1 MLVLRYGKASQVLK
15 SRTTAFS
22 FETQASA
29 QAKYP
34 PDVVWFVRF
43 VDSNVMPVLEATCFA
58 ARVLF
63 SIEASA
69 LASCES
75 SSRPRGLLDQAGPD
89 GPDRSKARRA
99 IPGPGPFRFR
109 FRMPS
114 PKVTAAPGS
123 SPRLSAVGFLS
134 PRSSDRAWHWNS
146 LQREVLQW
154 QQGPLILGK
163 YELAGSLEALH

>member
-1 MLVLRYGKASQVLK
+1 MSASG
-15 SRTTAFS
+15 SCRC
-22 FETQASA
+22 
-29 QAKYP
+29 
-34 PDVVWFVRF
+34 VRF

-114 PKVTAAPGS
+114 PKVTAAPGC